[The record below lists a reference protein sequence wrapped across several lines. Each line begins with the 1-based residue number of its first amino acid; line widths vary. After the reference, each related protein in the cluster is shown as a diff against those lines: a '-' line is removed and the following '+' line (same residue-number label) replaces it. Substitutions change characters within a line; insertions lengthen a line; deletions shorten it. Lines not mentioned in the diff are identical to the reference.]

1 MTGFDG
7 LLVNHGALDQ
17 AAQDLSAAV
26 NGIQA
31 RMDALHRDLMP
42 LSSGWTGEARASYD
56 VAKLK
61 WDTAIAQMADLLART
76 SQSVSLSNQ
85 DYHAQDVRSAATFQL

>member
-17 AAQDLSAAV
+17 AAQDLSTAV
-26 NGIQA
+26 NGVQA

-42 LSSGWTGEARASYD
+42 LSSGWTGEARAAYD
-56 VAKLK
+56 IAKVK
-61 WDTAIAQMADLLART
+61 WDTAIFEMAQLLART
-76 SQSVSLSNQ
+76 SQSVSMSNQ
-85 DYHAQDVRSAATFQL
+85 DYHHTDVRSAGTFQL